1 MLFEAKDVVSG
12 YGALQVLNGV
22 NVSVDEGE
30 IVSVLGANGAGR
42 GRGRGV
48 RCAVCSRN
56 ANRSGLLCAFFK
68 TTCP

>member
-30 IVSVLGANGAGR
+30 IVSVLGANGAGKTTAIR
-42 GRGRGV
+42 IVTGAMSTTTR
-48 RCAVCSRN
+48 ASR
-56 ANRSGLLCAFFK
+56 RSGCRAA
-68 TTCP
+68 

>member
-30 IVSVLGANGAGR
+30 IVSVLGAQK
-42 GRGRGV
+42 
-48 RCAVCSRN
+48 CH
-56 ANRSGLLCAFFK
+56 LDH
-68 TTCP
+68 